1 MCYLNFIKATGKQ
14 GDSSIQCK
22 SQCEEAETIRVLQPL
37 QSVQLEKETDSTSEM
52 KKKGLDPAPTEV
64 KQQVIQLPQGAFDQ
78 AATMP
83 YVNRAKHIRGGQK
96 T

>member
-64 KQQVIQLPQGAFDQ
+64 NSKSFNYLRVLLIRLQLCH
-78 AATMP
+78 T
-83 YVNRAKHIRGGQK
+83 
-96 T
+96 